1 MKRAI
6 SSLIFAALLLG
17 GRLLAADGE
26 PGKESAKLTPELCKQ
41 LAEKVLAL
49 QDRATA
55 TKELAESLKA
65 DVEQH
70 RAELLGALDG
80 GSALERALA
89 ATLLHM
95 AKSDQDKIAEALAGK
110 ALKDEDLDVRR
121 GAAASLLALKKP
133 ATAEAL
139 IKALEDPDEVVRSAA
154 AATLG
159 QLKVARAKDGLVRL
173 LLDGN
178 WMVRL
183 QAVQALAAVTDK
195 DSAKE
200 VAERLKDLLED
211 ENAFVRMAATGA
223 ITKLTGVKPEGTP
236 DTAEKNVLH
245 NLAGE
250 MSGVKEQLDSEHHG
264 ATVQVAQKGI
274 TDKLDQIIKMI
285 QEQQQQQQQQQQ
297 QKQQQQKQQQQKQQ
311 SGPGNQSKQGKQ
323 GGQNPTSPMSGEFQT
338 SGGVQHGQKADV
350 SGVGADWGKLPPKV
364 REEMLLGKIENL
376 PERYRKM
383 LEIYL
388 MSIAEEDGR

>member
-1 MKRAI
+1 MRSAI
-6 SSLIFAALLLG
+6 SALVVAALLLG
-17 GRLLAADGE
+17 VPALAEDG
-26 PGKESAKLTPELCKQ
+26 GKDKETAKLTPELCKQ
-41 LAEKVLAL
+41 LTEKVLAL
-49 QDRATA
+49 QDRSTA
-55 TKELAESLKA
+55 SKELAESLKA

-95 AKSDQDKIAEALAGK
+95 AKSDQDKIAEALASK

-121 GAAASLLALKKP
+121 GAAASLMALKKP
-133 ATAEAL
+133 ATADAL

-159 QLKVARAKDGLVRL
+159 QLKVAKAKDGLLRL
-173 LLDGN
+173 LVDGN
-178 WMVRL
+178 WTVRR
-183 QAVQALAAVTDK
+183 QTVQALAAVADK
-195 DSAKE
+195 ESSKE
-200 VAERLKDLLED
+200 IAEKLKDLLED
-211 ENAFVRMAATGA
+211 ENAFVRLAATGA

-236 DTAEKNVLH
+236 DATDKNVLH
-245 NLAGE
+245 NLATE

-285 QEQQQQQQQQQQ
+285 QDQQQQQQQSQSQGKPKEGEKKEGQ
-297 QKQQQQKQQQQKQQ
+297 QK
-311 SGPGNQSKQGKQ
+311 SGPGNQSKQG
-323 GGQNPTSPMSGEFQT
+323 GQNPSSPMSGEFQT
-338 SGGVQHGQKADV
+338 SGSVQHGQKADV

-364 REEMLLGKIENL
+364 REEMLLGKVENL